1 MIPAS
6 ISRIQQ
12 QANEAFLSGQTVA
25 DCPYPLGSSAR
36 TEWIGAFAFAHFEM
50 EAQ

>member
-12 QANEAFLSGQTVA
+12 QANEAFQSGQSVT

-36 TEWIGAFAFAHFEM
+36 IEWIGAFAFAHFEG
-50 EAQ
+50 EPQ